1 MIYDD
6 YSCMIKVQQEFVI
19 VLTATIVMWISTV
32 TTVIPQAADAQQDQ
46 ENQSSSDNCAS
57 DQIPASINGTIQ
69 CMQQGQCYSEQFEG
83 KEAKHCNFMMSNQ

>member
-1 MIYDD
+1 MMYDD
-6 YSCMIKVQQEFVI
+6 YSYMIKVQKEFVI
-19 VLTATIVMWISTV
+19 ILTATIVMWISTV
-32 TTVIPQAADAQQDQ
+32 TTVISQATDAQQDQ

>member
-1 MIYDD
+1 MMYDD
-6 YSCMIKVQQEFVI
+6 SCMRKVQQQFVI
-19 VLTATIVMWISTV
+19 VLTATIVIWISTV
-32 TTVIPQAADAQQDQ
+32 TTVISQATDAQQDQ

-69 CMQQGQCYSEQFEG
+69 CMQEGQCYSEQFEG